1 MKSLFLSAAA
11 TLLLVSAASAQVPS
25 SVAWVRVVHASSDAP
40 AVDILAN
47 GNLVFQGIK
56 YKGFTEYTPVPPA
69 TYDFSVNVSGT
80 TTTVLRSG
88 PTMLRGGSAYTFFA
102 FGKVNGGTLQI
113 MGAGDEV
120 EAPGMGMAKI
130 RVVHGA
136 STAPNVD
143 IYATSLYAPLI
154 GAPALANVPFPLA
167 SHYLTVPAG
176 VYQARAT
183 VAGTRRVAIDSGRF
197 PLIGNTARTV
207 VALDP
212 ATSGGE
218 FELLVLPDAN

>member
-1 MKSLFLSAAA
+1 MKSLLLSAAA
-11 TLLLVSAASAQVPS
+11 TLLCVSFASAQVPS
-25 SVAWVRVVHASSDAP
+25 NVAWVRVVHAASDAP
-40 AVDILAN
+40 AVDVLAN

-102 FGKVNGGTLQI
+102 FGKVGGGTLQL

-120 EAPGMGMAKI
+120 ESPGMGMAKV

-143 IYATSLYAPLI
+143 VYATTPYAPLM

-176 VYQARAT
+176 VYQARVT
-183 VAGTRRVAIDSGRF
+183 VTGTRTVAIDSGRF
-197 PLIGNTARTV
+197 PLMSNTARTV

-212 ATSGGE
+212 AMAGGE
-218 FELLVLPDAN
+218 FELLVLPDFN

>member
-1 MKSLFLSAAA
+1 MKSLLLSAAA
-11 TLLLVSAASAQVPS
+11 TLLCASFASAQVPS
-25 SVAWVRVVHASSDAP
+25 NVAWVRVVHASSDAP
-40 AVDILAN
+40 AVDVLAN
-47 GNLVFQGIK
+47 GNLVFQGIR
-56 YKGFTEYTPVPPA
+56 YKGFTEYVPVPPA

-88 PTMLRGGSAYTFFA
+88 ATMLRGGSAYTFFA
-102 FGKVNGGTLQI
+102 FGRVSAGTLQL
-113 MGAGDEV
+113 MGSGDEV
-120 EAPGMGMAKI
+120 DAPGMGMAKI

-143 IYATSLYAPLI
+143 IYATTPYAPLM

-167 SHYLTVPAG
+167 SHYLTIPAG

-183 VAGTRRVAIDSGRF
+183 AAGTRTVAIDSGRF
-197 PLIGNTARTV
+197 PLMGNTARTV

-212 ATSGGE
+212 PRAGGE
-218 FELLVLPDAN
+218 FELLILPDFN

>member
-1 MKSLFLSAAA
+1 MKSLLLSAAA
-11 TLLLVSAASAQVPS
+11 TLLCVSFASAQVPS
-25 SVAWVRVVHASSDAP
+25 NVAWVRVVHAASDAP
-40 AVDILAN
+40 AVDVLAN
-47 GNLVFQGIK
+47 GNLVFQGIQ

-102 FGKVNGGTLQI
+102 FGKVGGGTLQL

-143 IYATSLYAPLI
+143 VYATTPYAPLM
-154 GAPALANVPFPLA
+154 GAPALSNVPFPLA
-167 SHYLTVPAG
+167 SGYLAVPAG
-176 VYQARAT
+176 VYQARVT
-183 VAGTRRVAIDSGRF
+183 VAGTRTVAIDSGRF
-197 PLIGNTARTV
+197 PLMSNTTRTV

-212 ATSGGE
+212 ATEGGG
-218 FELLVLPDAN
+218 FELLVLPDFN

>member
-1 MKSLFLSAAA
+1 MKLLFPSAAA
-11 TLLLVSAASAQVPS
+11 AFLCASFASAQVPS
-25 SVAWVRVVHASSDAP
+25 TVAWVRVVHAASDAP
-40 AVDILAN
+40 AVDVLAN

-56 YKGFTEYTPVPPA
+56 YKGFTEYVPVPPS

-80 TTTVLRSG
+80 TTTVLSSG

-102 FGKVNGGTLQI
+102 FGKVGGGTLRL
-113 MGAGDEV
+113 MGAGDDV
-120 EAPGMGMAKI
+120 DAPGMGMSKL

-143 IYATSLYAPLI
+143 VYASTPYAPLM

-167 SHYLTVPAG
+167 SGYLTVPAG
-176 VYQARAT
+176 VYQARVT
-183 VAGTRRVAIDSGRF
+183 VAGTRTVAIDSGRF
-197 PLIGNTARTV
+197 PLIGNTTRTV

-212 ATSGGE
+212 ATTGGE
-218 FELLVLPDAN
+218 FELLVLPDVN

>member
-1 MKSLFLSAAA
+1 MKSLLLSAAA
-11 TLLLVSAASAQVPS
+11 TLLCVSFASAQVPS
-25 SVAWVRVVHASSDAP
+25 NVAWVRVVHASSDAP
-40 AVDILAN
+40 AVDVLAN

-69 TYDFSVNVSGT
+69 TYNFSVNVSGT
-80 TTTVLRSG
+80 TTTVLSSG
-88 PTMLRGGSAYTFFA
+88 PVTLSGGSAYTFFA
-102 FGKVNGGTLQI
+102 FGKVGAGTLQI
-113 MGAGDEV
+113 MGAGDDV
-120 EAPGMGMAKI
+120 AAPGMGMAKI

-143 IYATSLYAPLI
+143 VYATAPYAPLM

-167 SHYLTVPAG
+167 SGYLTVPAG
-176 VYQARAT
+176 VYQARVT
-183 VAGTRRVAIDSGRF
+183 VTGTRTVAIDSGRF
-197 PLIGNTARTV
+197 PLMSNTSRTV

-212 ATSGGE
+212 ATAGGE